1 MMMKVWMLVL
11 VLGISAIGF
20 GNGQEVPPC
29 LAPLS
34 PCINF
39 LNSTNPPQTC
49 CNPIKEMNATQN
61 SCFCQLALTP
71 GALEALGT
79 TIPQALQ
86 LVQSCGVNFKITSC
100 KGSFSS
106 APPPSLL
113 PPSATVGGDEGGTCR
128 ATVSG
133 FSFALFLCV
142 YAVFN

>member
-1 MMMKVWMLVL
+1 MESSEAIIDLEVFTKVEENGESRSRKKKKMMMKVWMLVL

-100 KGSFSS
+100 KGYLQ
-106 APPPSLL
+106 SLIT
-113 PPSATVGGDEGGTCR
+113 A
-128 ATVSG
+128 
-133 FSFALFLCV
+133 F
-142 YAVFN
+142 